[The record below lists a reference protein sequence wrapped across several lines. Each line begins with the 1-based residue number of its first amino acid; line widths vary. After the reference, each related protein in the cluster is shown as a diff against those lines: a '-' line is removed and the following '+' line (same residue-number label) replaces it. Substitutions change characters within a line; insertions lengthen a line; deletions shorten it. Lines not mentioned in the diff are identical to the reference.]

1 MDVPHSSRQLH
12 GLCSETF
19 ARILF
24 LFFWAHHLPWLDFLF
39 PAGKMWGF
47 GAKPIAYAPRPL
59 TRRGAYSRVQLC
71 HGGALR
77 LRAQLRCLKLARV
90 ALLSHPREPGCR
102 VCLAGAF
109 CPLPSPPGCSRP
121 QGLGCS
127 CTQFLSAAPSL
138 KIVVFVVTE
147 ILRSFFQ

>member
-1 MDVPHSSRQLH
+1 MDVPDSSRQLH

-24 LFFWAHHLPWLDFLF
+24 LFWAHHLPWLDFLF
-39 PAGKMWGF
+39 PAGKMWGS

-59 TRRGAYSRVQLC
+59 TRRRAYSRVQWC
-71 HGGALR
+71 HRGALR
-77 LRAQLRCLKLARV
+77 LRAQLRCLKMARG

-121 QGLGCS
+121 RGWV
-127 CTQFLSAAPSL
+127 AAAH
-138 KIVVFVVTE
+138 
-147 ILRSFFQ
+147 SFCPQCPP